1 MLELFNKTGTY
12 RLSTTNVWEK
22 PEKLFDDEELTLEQ
36 AKVMDNDV
44 LWLEE
49 GKVCCARLKKFS
61 ITQV

>member
-49 GKVCCARLKKFS
+49 GKVG
-61 ITQV
+61 